1 MFNNRTRNQHFIAQ
15 VEQKLNAIDPT
26 VDKDKRRIYEF
37 EISDREKLNYAITN
51 SAGVKIENN
60 LSFYDLYTFDVFSDE
75 TRNNFEKFFQKYE
88 SKIEVY
94 TNRFLEKMQ
103 KKEKISKEELFDL
116 IFCKI
121 MNLIRNPFS
130 VIKVLNTLGSLA
142 EVKPTDP
149 NLLREFDKIEKSN
162 LKVDDETLKLLN
174 ISDDQFVKWLKVIFN
189 FFAVEIDGKSLGE
202 LTVQNFSNNSKVYI
216 NVFSYKKEVCLLSDR
231 GYVDYS
237 PGFENSAF
245 SMSFNLNKNNFL
257 NFSFFEISWDNFK
270 KITPHVLPMIET
282 LQKSGV
288 DIKTLFKPEI
298 EVATTKFECLE
309 ALENY
314 NSNALVQCHNNV
326 YCAEEKFKVWRQD

>member
-37 EISDREKLNYAITN
+37 EISDRDKLNYAITN

-60 LSFYDLYTFDVFSDE
+60 LSFYDLYTFDVFSDA

-88 SKIEVY
+88 SKIELY
-94 TNRFLEKMQ
+94 TNSFLEKMQ
-103 KKEKISKEELFDL
+103 KNEKISKEELFDL

-130 VIKVLNTLGSLA
+130 IVKILNTLGSLA

-149 NLLREFDKIEKSN
+149 NLLVEFDKIEKSN

-270 KITPHVLPMIET
+270 KITPHALPVIEA

-288 DIKTLFKPEI
+288 DIKKLFKPEI